1 MGKNEIATPCITEYT
16 LALEIINNR
25 RNRRVTEEG
34 YPSFVTLP
42 NQVRIK

>member
-34 YPSFVTLP
+34 YSAKRCNGV
-42 NQVRIK
+42 QYH

>member
-34 YPSFVTLP
+34 YSALRCYEG
-42 NQVRIK
+42 QC